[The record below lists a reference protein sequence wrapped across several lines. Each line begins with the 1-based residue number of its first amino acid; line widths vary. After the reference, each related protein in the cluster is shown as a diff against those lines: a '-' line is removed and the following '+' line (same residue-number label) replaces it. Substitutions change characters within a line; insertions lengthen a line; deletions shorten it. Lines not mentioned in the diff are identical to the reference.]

1 MKVMIIA
8 KASVASEAGEQMNT
22 EQLAAVGAYIAE
34 LLKAGIL
41 IAGDGLYPS
50 RKGKRVRFSGKD
62 LSVVDGPFAETKE
75 LIAGYWI
82 WNVNDMEDAV
92 AWLKRCPIPNNE
104 TTEFEIRPVFE
115 TDFGEAIPPEQRVQ
129 GERVFAEAQKTKT

>member
-1 MKVMIIA
+1 MKVMVIA
-8 KASVASEAGEQMNT
+8 KASVASEAGEQMST
-22 EQLAAVGAYIAE
+22 EQLVAVGAYIEE

-62 LSVVDGPFAETKE
+62 HSVVDGPFAETKE

-82 WNVNDMEDAV
+82 WKVNDMEEAV
-92 AWLKRCPIPNNE
+92 AWLKRCPIPNDE

-115 TDFGEAIPPEQRVQ
+115 TDYGGAQPPELRAQEEQ
-129 GERVFAEAQKTKT
+129 VFAEAQKTKT

>member
-22 EQLAAVGAYIAE
+22 EQLAAVGAYIEE

-62 LSVVDGPFAETKE
+62 HSVVDGPFAETKE

-82 WNVNDMEDAV
+82 WNVNDMEAAV
-92 AWLKRCPIPNNE
+92 AWLKRCPIPNDE

-129 GERVFAEAQKTKT
+129 GERVFAEAQKTTD